1 MQYSVRTNLV
11 LLSHEEDHINI
22 EHEQSFHVFF
32 ELSVT
37 APIFYA
43 SRSQM
48 LQSCQWEV

>member
-22 EHEQSFHVFF
+22 EHEQSFHVFV